1 MKKSSVISL
10 ILVLCMLLSSCSTV
24 YIDPEKGSDKE
35 PSLIEGEYFTDGS
48 LYKKGESNS
57 GFFYEGCWIYIEM
70 QKTIGPNG
78 FLVKNGQEYVK
89 YGEVQMKRIVKYNPH
104 TGTISSPCLDP
115 VCNHSYESGCL
126 MVKPQEHRSTLEVFS
141 IQAIIGDWMLIRTQH
156 SDDEYITL
164 NKVVFYNLKTGESK
178 LFFDEELGGDIMTR
192 WICGSSFEHKY
203 YNIKQVLDYSETEY
217 IQGSAGKD
225 ILDYS
230 PKTKNILCEFDLDSG
245 ASRELFEIPENYN
258 LFTVSNKRF
267 FFVDDM
273 EVMHSC
279 NYDGSNMSKEEY
291 LDFFPENK
299 VGTYA
304 YYFTDIDGFIM
315 FDLKTNEK
323 RHVSVDYDEYY
334 ASQPCEEGILLD
346 HVSEYER
353 YREYLALWE
362 ELPSKYAQEFNI
374 SLEEGYEK
382 YDSELNEILFGGTSK
397 VYMCDFDGGNMRVI
411 YEEEHAVIRS
421 WYASGDFLFAERS
434 VLNADGKKEVSDCV
448 INMKTGEI
456 TNLPLLDIVV
466 PDWYINDPSVFN

>member
-1 MKKSSVISL
+1 
-10 ILVLCMLLSSCSTV
+10 
-24 YIDPEKGSDKE
+24 
-35 PSLIEGEYFTDGS
+35 
-48 LYKKGESNS
+48 
-57 GFFYEGCWIYIEM
+57 
-70 QKTIGPNG
+70 
-78 FLVKNGQEYVK
+78 
-89 YGEVQMKRIVKYNPH
+89 
-104 TGTISSPCLDP
+104 
-115 VCNHSYESGCL
+115 
-126 MVKPQEHRSTLEVFS
+126 
-141 IQAIIGDWMLIRTQH
+141 
-156 SDDEYITL
+156 
-164 NKVVFYNLKTGESK
+164 
-178 LFFDEELGGDIMTR
+178 
-192 WICGSSFEHKY
+192 
-203 YNIKQVLDYSETEY
+203 
-217 IQGSAGKD
+217 
-225 ILDYS
+225 
-230 PKTKNILCEFDLDSG
+230 
-245 ASRELFEIPENYN
+245 
-258 LFTVSNKRF
+258 
-267 FFVDDM
+267 M
-273 EVMHSC
+273 EVMYSC

-304 YYFTDIDGFIM
+304 YYFTDIDGFIL

-323 RHVSVDYDEYY
+323 KQVTVDYNEYY
-334 ASQPCEEGILLD
+334 GAQPCEEGILLD

-353 YREYLALWE
+353 YREHLALWE

-434 VLNADGKKEVSDCV
+434 VLNADGKKEGSDCV